1 MSARES
7 GPKTVDLLVIGGGIN
22 GACIARDAAGRGL
35 DVLLCEKDDLAAHT
49 SSASTK
55 LIHGGLRYL
64 EHYDLRL
71 VRHSLREREVLLRNA
86 PHIIWPLRFVL
97 PHHAGLRPRWM
108 IRLGLFL
115 YDHLGG
121 RERLSPCAGIDLR
134 RHPGGGALKKH
145 YRRGYEYSD
154 CWVQDARLVVLA
166 ARDAHLRGADVRT
179 RTECV
184 SLARRGS
191 HWEATLTDGTTGAR
205 STVSARGVVNASG
218 PWIGRRLGPG
228 AGANT
233 ASADAG
239 MGTKHG
245 MGLVEDGTLAEEAAS
260 PGIADAKH
268 GIGLVKDGAPADGAA
283 SPGIADAKHDVRLVK
298 GSHIVV
304 GKLFD
309 HPYPYLFQGADGRVL
324 FAIPF
329 EEDYTL
335 LGTTEVEIEG
345 DPGPVAI
352 TPAEVDYICAAANA
366 YFETPVSPGDVVWSY
381 SGIRPLLDD
390 RARNASEVTRGY
402 VLHLD
407 RGPPPMLSV
416 YGGKIT
422 TCRRLAEQAVD
433 MLAGPLGCNRPA
445 WTRDAPFPGGEIP
458 GGDVEGFIAHC
469 IERYPWL
476 AQGLVRHYVRHY
488 GTGIHTL
495 LAGRTG
501 IDDLGEHFGAG
512 LHAAEVEY
520 LVEYE
525 WARTA
530 EDVLWRRTKKGLR
543 MTEDGKRRLRVRLEG
558 GGGAP

>member
-1 MSARES
+1 MGMRES

-64 EHYDLRL
+64 EHYDFRL

-121 RERLSPCAGIDLR
+121 RERLPPCASIDLH
-134 RHPGGGALKKH
+134 RHPSGGALKKH

-166 ARDAHLRGADVRT
+166 ARDAHLRGTDVRT

-184 SLARRGS
+184 SLARRGP
-191 HWEATLTDGTTGAR
+191 HWEATLIDGTTGAR

-218 PWIGRRLGPG
+218 PWIGRRLEPG
-228 AGANT
+228 AGAST
-233 ASADAG
+233 AGADAG
-239 MGTKHG
+239 TGTEHG
-245 MGLVEDGTLAEEAAS
+245 MGLV
-260 PGIADAKH
+260 
-268 GIGLVKDGAPADGAA
+268 KDSAPADGAA
-283 SPGIADAKHDVRLVK
+283 SPGIAGVKHDVRLVK

-309 HPYPYLFQGADGRVL
+309 HPCPYLFQGADGRVL

-329 EEDYTL
+329 EDDYTL

-366 YFETPVSPGDVVWSY
+366 YFETPISPGDVVWSY

-390 RARNASEVTRGY
+390 RARNASEITRGY

-407 RGPPPMLSV
+407 WGSAPMLSV

-445 WTRDAPFPGGEIP
+445 WTRDAPLPGGDLP
-458 GGDVEGFIAHC
+458 GGDVEGFIARCAEH
-469 IERYPWL
+469 YPWL
-476 AQGLVRHYVRHY
+476 AQGMARHYVRHY

-501 IDDLGEHFGAG
+501 IGDLGEHFGAG

-520 LVEYE
+520 LVEHE

-543 MTEDGKRRLRVRLEG
+543 MTEDGKRRLRAWLEG

>member
-1 MSARES
+1 MGMRES

-35 DVLLCEKDDLAAHT
+35 RVLLCEKDDLAAHT

-64 EHYDLRL
+64 EHYDFRL

-121 RERLSPCAGIDLR
+121 RERLPPCASIDLR

-184 SLARRGS
+184 SLARRGP
-191 HWEATLTDGTTGAR
+191 HWEATLVDGTTGAR

-228 AGANT
+228 AGAST
-233 ASADAG
+233 AGSGTDA
-239 MGTKHG
+239 GTKHG
-245 MGLVEDGTLAEEAAS
+245 MGLVEDGTLAE
-260 PGIADAKH
+260 
-268 GIGLVKDGAPADGAA
+268 GAA

-309 HPYPYLFQGADGRVL
+309 HPCPYLFQGADGRVL

-345 DPGPVAI
+345 GPGPVAI

-366 YFETPVSPGDVVWSY
+366 YFERPVSPGDVVWSY

-390 RARNASEVTRGY
+390 RARNASEITRDY

-407 RGPPPMLSV
+407 RGPAPMLSV

-422 TCRRLAEQAVD
+422 TCRRLAEQAVN
-433 MLAGPLGCNRPA
+433 MLAGPLGCDRPA
-445 WTRDAPFPGGEIP
+445 WTRDAPLPGGDLP

-495 LAGRTG
+495 LAGRASVG
-501 IDDLGEHFGAG
+501 DLGEHFGAG

-520 LVEYE
+520 LVEHE

-543 MTEDGKRRLRVRLEG
+543 MTEDGKRRLRAWLEG

>member
-64 EHYDLRL
+64 EHYDFRL

-86 PHIIWPLRFVL
+86 PHIIWPMRFVL

-121 RERLSPCAGIDLR
+121 RALLPPSAGVDLR
-134 RHPGGGALKKH
+134 RHPSGRPLKKH

-154 CWVQDARLVVLA
+154 CWVQDARLVVLN

-184 SLARRGS
+184 SLARRGP
-191 HWEATLTDGTTGAR
+191 HWEATLVDGTTGAR

-218 PWIGRRLGPG
+218 PWVGRRLDQG
-228 AGANT
+228 AGA
-233 ASADAG
+233 DAG
-239 MGTKHG
+239 ARQDAGRMKGSAT
-245 MGLVEDGTLAEEAAS
+245 DGATSLDDK
-260 PGIADAKH
+260 DAKH
-268 GIGLVKDGAPADGAA
+268 DVRLMKGSAAADGAT
-283 SPGIADAKHDVRLVK
+283 SLGDDTTKHDVRLVK

-304 GKLFD
+304 GKVFD
-309 HPYPYLFQGADGRVL
+309 HPYPYIFQGTDGRVL

-329 EEDYTL
+329 EGDYTL

-345 DPGPVAI
+345 GPGPVEI
-352 TPAEVDYICAAANA
+352 TSGEVDYLCAAANA
-366 YFETPVSPGDVVWSY
+366 YFEKPITPGDVVWSY
-381 SGIRPLLDD
+381 SGIRPLIDD
-390 RARNASEVTRGY
+390 RSRNASEVTRDY

-407 RGPPPMLSV
+407 RRPAPMLSV

-433 MLAGPLGCNRPA
+433 MLAGPLGFDRPA
-445 WTRDAPFPGGEIP
+445 WTRDAPLPGGDVP
-458 GGDVEGFIAHC
+458 GADVEGFIARC
-469 IERYPWL
+469 AERYPWL
-476 AQGLVRHYVRHY
+476 AQEMVRHYVRHY

-495 LAGRTG
+495 LAGRAG

-520 LVEYE
+520 LVEHE
-525 WARTA
+525 WARTS

-543 MTEDGKRRLRVRLEG
+543 MSEDGGRRLRAWFAG
-558 GGGAP
+558 GGDAL

>member
-7 GPKTVDLLVIGGGIN
+7 GPKAVDLLVIGGGVN

-64 EHYDLRL
+64 EHYDFRL

-86 PHIIWPLRFVL
+86 PHIIWPMRFVL
-97 PHHAGLRPRWM
+97 PHHAGLRPRWV

-121 RERLSPCAGIDLR
+121 RALLPPSTGIDLR
-134 RHPGGGALKKH
+134 RHPSGRPLKKH

-154 CWVQDARLVVLA
+154 CWVQDARLVVLN

-184 SLARRGS
+184 SLARRGP
-191 HWEATLTDGTTGAR
+191 HWEATLVDRTTGAR

-218 PWIGRRLGPG
+218 PWVGRRLDPG
-228 AGANT
+228 AGAG

-239 MGTKHG
+239 AKHDAERMKG
-245 MGLVEDGTLAEEAAS
+245 SATDGATS
-260 PGIADAKH
+260 SDDNDAKH
-268 GIGLVKDGAPADGAA
+268 DVRLVKGSAAADGAT
-283 SPGIADAKHDVRLVK
+283 SLGDDDTKHDVRLVK

-304 GKLFD
+304 GKVFD
-309 HPYPYLFQGADGRVL
+309 HPYPYIFQGTDGRVL

-329 EEDYTL
+329 EGSYTL

-345 DPGPVAI
+345 GPGPVEI
-352 TPAEVDYICAAANA
+352 TSGEVDYLCAAANA
-366 YFETPVSPGDVVWSY
+366 YFEKPISPGDVVWSY
-381 SGIRPLLDD
+381 SGIRPLIDD
-390 RARNASEVTRGY
+390 RSRNASEVTRDY

-407 RGPPPMLSV
+407 RSSAPMLSV

-422 TCRRLAEQAVD
+422 TCRKLAEQAVD
-433 MLAGPLGCNRPA
+433 MLAGPLGFDRPA
-445 WTRDAPFPGGEIP
+445 WTRDAPLPGGDVP
-458 GGDVEGFIAHC
+458 GADVEGFIARC
-469 IERYPWL
+469 AERYPWL

-520 LVEYE
+520 LVEHE
-525 WARTA
+525 WARTS

-543 MTEDGKRRLRVRLEG
+543 MSEDGRRRLCTWLAG
-558 GGGAP
+558 GGDAP

>member
-1 MSARES
+1 MGVRDP
-7 GPKTVDLLVIGGGIN
+7 GPKAVDLLVIGGGIN

-64 EHYDLRL
+64 EHYDFRL

-86 PHIIWPLRFVL
+86 PHIVWPLRFVL

-121 RERLSPCAGIDLR
+121 RERLPPCASVDLR
-134 RHPGGGALKKH
+134 RHPSGRPLKKH

-154 CWVQDARLVVLA
+154 CWVQDARLVVLN

-184 SLARRGS
+184 SLARRGP
-191 HWEATLTDGTTGAR
+191 HWEATLADGATGGR
-205 STVSARGVVNASG
+205 STVSARSVVNASG
-218 PWIGRRLGPG
+218 PWVAETLGLAVG
-228 AGANT
+228 AGAG
-233 ASADAG
+233 AGAKADAR
-239 MGTKHG
+239 HG
-245 MGLVEDGTLAEEAAS
+245 MGLVQ
-260 PGIADAKH
+260 DA
-268 GIGLVKDGAPADGAA
+268 APADGAA
-283 SPGIADAKHDVRLVK
+283 ASPDAADTKHDVRLVK

-304 GKLFD
+304 GKLFEHP
-309 HPYPYLFQGADGRVL
+309 HPYIFQGGDGRVL

-329 EEDYTL
+329 EEEYTL

-345 DPGPVAI
+345 GPGPVAI
-352 TPAEVDYICAAANA
+352 TPGEVDYLCAAANA
-366 YFETPVSPGDVVWSY
+366 YFENPISPGDVVWSY

-390 RARNASEVTRGY
+390 RARNASEVTRDY

-407 RGPPPMLSV
+407 RGPAPMLSV

-433 MLAGPLGCNRPA
+433 LLAGPLGFDRPA
-445 WTRDAPFPGGEIP
+445 WTRDAPLP
-458 GGDVEGFIAHC
+458 GGDVPGADVDGFVARC
-469 IERYPWL
+469 TERYPWL

-501 IDDLGEHFGAG
+501 AGDLGEHFGAG

-520 LVEYE
+520 LVEHE

-530 EDVLWRRTKKGLR
+530 EDVLWRRTRKGLR
-543 MTEDGKRRLRVRLEG
+543 MPEDGKRRLCAWLEG
-558 GGGAP
+558 GGGASS